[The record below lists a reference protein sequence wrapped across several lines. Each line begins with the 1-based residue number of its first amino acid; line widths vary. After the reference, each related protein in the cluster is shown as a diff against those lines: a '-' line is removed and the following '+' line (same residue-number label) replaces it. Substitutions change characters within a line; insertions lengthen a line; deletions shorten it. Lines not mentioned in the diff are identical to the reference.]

1 MRGGEDEK
9 EMGRGREMKEREE
22 REVEEKWKREGEKV
36 HRADLLARLCKG
48 GVSTEISSTC
58 VSIPS

>member
-1 MRGGEDEK
+1 
-9 EMGRGREMKEREE
+9 MKE

-36 HRADLLARLCKG
+36 YRADLLARLYKG
-48 GVSTEISSTC
+48 GVSTEIPSTC